1 MQITI
6 KSTRIIR
13 EGDGSD
19 GKRAYK
25 WVSVMAD
32 DGSEK
37 GTEYTTFDAS
47 VFKLG
52 PGSVIDIGDPETKDG
67 KLRFKKV
74 ASVISSVAAVATPP
88 APGPSSSP
96 ESDMSKE
103 DWAEKQLIERA
114 SFEAQT
120 AYKGAIELLA
130 ARGMAEEG
138 KELIEAALAWGIK
151 RLNPTLQEAITT
163 MPHLARPED
172 QKEGKAVEPGEH
184 HFENPGQLFETTN
197 KYGVMRGD
205 ILKKYN
211 ISEKDVSKINPDEM
225 WDQLVT
231 DGVIVIKEE

>member
-6 KSTRIIR
+6 KSMRIIR

-19 GKRAYK
+19 GKHAYK

-37 GTEYTTFDAS
+37 GTEYTTFDAG
-47 VFKLG
+47 VLKLG
-52 PGSVIDIGDPETKDG
+52 PGSVIDIGDPGTKDG
-67 KLRFKKV
+67 KLKFKKV
-74 ASVISSVAAVATPP
+74 EKVISEVAAVVTPP
-88 APGPSSSP
+88 PPGPTRETSP
-96 ESDMSKE
+96 EEWK
-103 DWAEKQLIERA
+103 EKQLIERA

-138 KELIEAALAWGIK
+138 KELIEAALVWGIK
-151 RLNPTLQEAITT
+151 RLNPTLQEALTT

-172 QKEGKAVEPGEH
+172 QKERKTVKPGEP
-184 HFENPGQLFETTN
+184 HFENPGQLFEKTN

-205 ILKKYN
+205 ILKRYS
-211 ISEKDVSKINPDEM
+211 ISEKEVSKINPDEM